1 MRKGIY
7 KLHIDCGR
15 SGVVEGLFVT
25 YTLYVEALLAT
36 KVVVYFGEILG
47 KHSEV
52 HGAIDPS
59 ELQLVTTEKKVVK
72 MFEKYNLTIGH
83 NPFEY
88 ETLEGESIEDY
99 VSRIINN
106 E

>member
-1 MRKGIY
+1 MKKGIY

-25 YTLYVEALLAT
+25 YTLYVEALLAS

-47 KHSEV
+47 KHSEI
-52 HGAIDPS
+52 HKAIEP
-59 ELQLVTTEKKVVK
+59 EEIKLITKEKKVVK
-72 MFEKYNLTIGH
+72 MFEAYNLAIGH
-83 NPFEY
+83 NPFNY
-88 ETLEGESIEDY
+88 ETLQGESIEDY
-99 VSRIINN
+99 VNRIINN